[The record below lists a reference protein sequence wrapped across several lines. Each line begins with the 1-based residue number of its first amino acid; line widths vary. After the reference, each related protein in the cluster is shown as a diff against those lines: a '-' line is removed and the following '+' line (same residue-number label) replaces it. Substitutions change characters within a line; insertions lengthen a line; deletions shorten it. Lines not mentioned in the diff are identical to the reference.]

1 MSEAAEDRVPRL
13 RPGVK
18 FRFDA
23 VRDAWV
29 LLAQERLFVPDAP
42 AIEVLKLID
51 GVRSTGAIIDDLA
64 ARFTAPRATIAADVT
79 GLLRDLAEKGAVA
92 L

>member
-1 MSEAAEDRVPRL
+1 MTCEAVVPRL

-23 VRDAWV
+23 ARAAWV
-29 LLAQERLFVPDAP
+29 LLAPERVFQPDAV
-42 AIEVLKLID
+42 ASEVLRRVD
-51 GVRSTGAIIDDLA
+51 GERTLGAIIDDLA
-64 ARFTAPRATIAADVT
+64 DAFSAARPTIAADVAAM
-79 GLLRDLAEKGAVA
+79 LRDLAGKGVVS